1 MDIFNLNYA
10 EFERFLFIFFR
21 VGALILFV
29 PVLGSKQIPMTM
41 KVGFILFIA
50 IVIFPLVQNQPLP
63 EPQSIFELAIYLTAD
78 VTIGLGIA
86 FIARLIFGAVQ
97 VAGTVVDFQ
106 MGFGV
111 VNVIDPQ
118 TDTQVSVT
126 AQFHNI
132 LAILVFLAIDAHHF
146 IIQAI
151 VDSFFIINPAEV
163 SFSGITPEYMLHLF
177 SGTFTTAVKIAA
189 PIMAILFFLSVGL
202 GLVARTVP
210 QMNVFIVGFPLQI
223 GVGLV
228 MVGLSMPF
236 FNILIQQAMLELPS
250 KFMGFLRHELRGK
263 LKHELPSKFMGFL
276 RLL

>member
-10 EFERFLFIFFR
+10 EFERFLFVFFR

-29 PVLGSKQIPMTM
+29 PVLGSRQIPSSM
-41 KVGFILFIA
+41 KIGFILFLS
-50 IVIFPLVQNQPLP
+50 IVIFPLVQDRSVP
-63 EPQSIFELAIYLTAD
+63 EPQGTFELSIFLISD

-86 FIARLIFGAVQ
+86 FIARLIFTAVQ
-97 VAGTVVDFQ
+97 IAGTVVDFQ

-132 LAILVFLAIDAHHF
+132 IAVLIFLAIDAHHF

-151 VDSFFIINPAEV
+151 VESFFIINPAEINFA
-163 SFSGITPEYMLHLF
+163 SITPEYMLYLF
-177 SGTFTTAVKIAA
+177 SATFTTAVKIAA

-223 GVGLV
+223 GVGLL
-228 MVGLSMPF
+228 MVGLSISF
-236 FNILIQQAMLELPS
+236 FNMLVQQQMYELPG
-250 KFMGFLRHELRGK
+250 KFMGFLRAL
-263 LKHELPSKFMGFL
+263 
-276 RLL
+276 

>member
-10 EFERFLFIFFR
+10 EFERFLFVFFR
-21 VGALILFV
+21 GGALILFV
-29 PVLGSKQIPMTM
+29 PVLGSRQVPVSM
-41 KVGFILFIA
+41 KIGLILFTS
-50 IVIFPLVQNQPLP
+50 IVIFPLVQARPLP
-63 EPQSIFELAIYLTAD
+63 EPQGIFDLAVFLSSD

-86 FIARLIFGAVQ
+86 YITRLIFAAVQ
-97 VAGTVVDFQ
+97 IAGTVVDFQ

-111 VNVIDPQ
+111 ENVIDPQ

-132 LAILVFLAIDAHHF
+132 VAVLIFLAIDAHHF
-146 IIQAI
+146 ILQAI
-151 VDSFFIINPAEV
+151 VESFFIINPAEIN
-163 SFSGITPEYMLHLF
+163 FSSLTPDYMLYLF

-223 GVGLV
+223 GVGLL
-228 MVGLSMPF
+228 MVGLSISF
-236 FNILIQQAMLELPS
+236 FNMLVQQQMYELPG
-250 KFMGFLRHELRGK
+250 KFMGFLRAL
-263 LKHELPSKFMGFL
+263 
-276 RLL
+276 

>member
-10 EFERFLFIFFR
+10 EFERFLFVFFR

-29 PVLGSKQIPMTM
+29 PILGSRQIPSSM
-41 KVGFILFIA
+41 KIGFILFLS
-50 IVIFPLVQNQPLP
+50 IVIFPLVQGRPLP
-63 EPQSIFELAIYLTAD
+63 EPRGVLELSTFLIAD

-86 FIARLIFGAVQ
+86 YIARLIFSAVQ
-97 VAGTVVDFQ
+97 IAGTVVDFQ

-132 LAILVFLAIDAHHF
+132 LAILIFLAIDAHHF
-146 IIQAI
+146 FVQAI
-151 VDSFFIINPAEV
+151 VESFFIINPAEI
-163 SFSGITPEYMLHLF
+163 SFASITPEYMLRLF
-177 SGTFTTAVKIAA
+177 TGTFTIAVKIAA

-223 GVGLV
+223 GVGLL
-228 MVGLSMPF
+228 MVGLSISF
-236 FNILIQQAMLELPS
+236 FTLLVQQQMYDLPG
-250 KFMGFLRHELRGK
+250 KFMGFFRTL
-263 LKHELPSKFMGFL
+263 
-276 RLL
+276 

>member
-10 EFERFLFIFFR
+10 EFERFLFVFFR

-29 PVLGSKQIPMTM
+29 PVLGSRQVPVSM
-41 KVGFILFIA
+41 KIGLILFTS
-50 IVIFPLVQNQPLP
+50 IVIFPLVQARPLP
-63 EPQSIFELAIYLTAD
+63 EPQGIFDLAVFLLSD

-86 FIARLIFGAVQ
+86 YITRLIFAAVQ
-97 VAGTVVDFQ
+97 IAGTVVDFQ

-132 LAILVFLAIDAHHF
+132 VAVLIFLAIDAHHF
-146 IIQAI
+146 ILQAI
-151 VDSFFIINPAEV
+151 VESFFIINPAEIN
-163 SFSGITPEYMLHLF
+163 FSSLTPEYMLSLF

-223 GVGLV
+223 GVGLL
-228 MVGLSMPF
+228 MVGLSLSF
-236 FNILIQQAMLELPS
+236 FSVLVQQQMYDLPG
-250 KFMGFLRHELRGK
+250 KLMGFLWAL
-263 LKHELPSKFMGFL
+263 
-276 RLL
+276 

>member
-10 EFERFLFIFFR
+10 EFERFLFVFFR

-29 PVLGSKQIPMTM
+29 PVLGSRQVPASM
-41 KVGFILFIA
+41 KIGLILFTS
-50 IVIFPLVQNQPLP
+50 IVIFPLVQARPLP
-63 EPQSIFELAIYLTAD
+63 EPQGIFDLAVFLLSD

-86 FIARLIFGAVQ
+86 YITRLIFAAVQ
-97 VAGTVVDFQ
+97 IAGTVVDFQ

-132 LAILVFLAIDAHHF
+132 VAVLIFLAVDAHHF
-146 IIQAI
+146 ILQAI
-151 VDSFFIINPAEV
+151 VESFFIINPAEIN
-163 SFSGITPEYMLHLF
+163 FSSLTPEYMLYLF

-223 GVGLV
+223 GVGLL
-228 MVGLSMPF
+228 MVGLSLSF
-236 FNILIQQAMLELPS
+236 FSVLVQQQMYDLPG
-250 KFMGFLRHELRGK
+250 KLMGFLWAL
-263 LKHELPSKFMGFL
+263 
-276 RLL
+276 

>member
-10 EFERFLFIFFR
+10 EFERFLFVFFR
-21 VGALILFV
+21 VGALVLFV
-29 PVLGSKQIPMTM
+29 PILGSRQVPSSM
-41 KVGFILFIA
+41 KIGFILFLS
-50 IVIFPLVQNQPLP
+50 IVIFPLVEGRPLP
-63 EPQSIFELAIYLTAD
+63 EPRGIFDLAIFLISD

-86 FIARLIFGAVQ
+86 FITRLIFTAVQ
-97 VAGTVVDFQ
+97 IAGTVVDFQ

-132 LAILVFLAIDAHHF
+132 IAVLIFLAVDAHHF

-151 VDSFFIINPAEV
+151 VESFLIINPAEI
-163 SFSGITPEYMLHLF
+163 SFADITPGYMLHLF

-189 PIMAILFFLSVGL
+189 PIMANLFFLSVGL

-223 GVGLV
+223 GVGLL
-228 MVGLSMPF
+228 MVGLSISF
-236 FNILIQQAMLELPS
+236 FSMLVQQQIYELPG
-250 KFMGFLRHELRGK
+250 KFMGFLRAL
-263 LKHELPSKFMGFL
+263 
-276 RLL
+276 

>member
-1 MDIFNLNYA
+1 MDLFNLNYA
-10 EFERFLFIFFR
+10 EFERFLFVLFR
-21 VGALILFV
+21 VGAMIIFV
-29 PVLGSKQIPMTM
+29 PILGSRQIPGVM
-41 KVGFILFIA
+41 KIGLMLFISIA
-50 IVIFPLVQNQPLP
+50 IFPLVHDRPMP
-63 EPQSIFELAIYLTAD
+63 EPKGLFELAKFLMAD

-86 FIARLIFGAVQ
+86 YIARLIFTAVQ

-132 LAILVFLAIDAHHF
+132 LAVLIFLALDAHHF

-151 VDSFFIINPAEV
+151 VDSFFVINPFEINFA
-163 SFSGITPEYMLHLF
+163 SITPEYVLHLF
-177 SGTFTTAVKIAA
+177 SETFIIAMKIAA
-189 PIMAILFFLSVGL
+189 PIMAILFFLSVGM

-223 GVGLV
+223 GVGLM
-228 MVGLSMPF
+228 MVGLSLSFFSILVQNEMNAMP
-236 FNILIQQAMLELPS
+236 I
-250 KFMGFLRHELRGK
+250 KFMGFMRG
-263 LKHELPSKFMGFL
+263 L
-276 RLL
+276 

>member
-10 EFERFLFIFFR
+10 EFERFLFVFFR

-29 PVLGSKQIPMTM
+29 PVLGSRQGPVSM
-41 KVGFILFIA
+41 KIGLILFTS
-50 IVIFPLVQNQPLP
+50 IVIFPLVQARPLP
-63 EPQSIFELAIYLTAD
+63 EPQGIFDLAVFLLSD

-86 FIARLIFGAVQ
+86 YITRLIFAAVQ
-97 VAGTVVDFQ
+97 IAGTVVDFQ
-106 MGFGV
+106 MGLGV

-132 LAILVFLAIDAHHF
+132 VAVLIFLVVDAHHF
-146 IIQAI
+146 ILQAI
-151 VDSFFIINPAEV
+151 VESFFIINPAEIN
-163 SFSGITPEYMLHLF
+163 FSSLTPEYMLYLF

-223 GVGLV
+223 GVGLL
-228 MVGLSMPF
+228 MVGLSISF
-236 FNILIQQAMLELPS
+236 FSILVQQQMYELPG
-250 KFMGFLRHELRGK
+250 KFMGFLRAL
-263 LKHELPSKFMGFL
+263 
-276 RLL
+276 

>member
-10 EFERFLFIFFR
+10 EFERFLFVFFR

-29 PVLGSKQIPMTM
+29 PVLGSRQIPSSM
-41 KVGFILFIA
+41 KIGFILFLS
-50 IVIFPLVQNQPLP
+50 IVIFPLVQDRSVP
-63 EPQSIFELAIYLTAD
+63 EPQGTFELSIFLISD

-86 FIARLIFGAVQ
+86 FIARLIFTAVQ
-97 VAGTVVDFQ
+97 IAGTVVDFQ

-132 LAILVFLAIDAHHF
+132 IAVLIFLVIDAHHF

-151 VDSFFIINPAEV
+151 VESFFIINPAEINFA
-163 SFSGITPEYMLHLF
+163 SITPEYMLYLF
-177 SGTFTTAVKIAA
+177 SATFTTAVKIAA

-223 GVGLV
+223 GVGLL
-228 MVGLSMPF
+228 MVGLSISF
-236 FNILIQQAMLELPS
+236 FNMLVQQQMYELPG
-250 KFMGFLRHELRGK
+250 KFMGFLRAL
-263 LKHELPSKFMGFL
+263 
-276 RLL
+276 

>member
-10 EFERFLFIFFR
+10 EFERFLFVFFR

-29 PVLGSKQIPMTM
+29 PVLGSRQVPASM
-41 KVGFILFIA
+41 KIGLILFTS
-50 IVIFPLVQNQPLP
+50 IVIFPLVQARPLP
-63 EPQSIFELAIYLTAD
+63 EPQGIFDLAVFLLSD

-86 FIARLIFGAVQ
+86 YITRLIFAAVQ
-97 VAGTVVDFQ
+97 IAGTVVDFQ

-132 LAILVFLAIDAHHF
+132 IAVLIFLAVDAHHF

-151 VDSFFIINPAEV
+151 VESFLIINPAEI
-163 SFSGITPEYMLHLF
+163 SFADITPGYMLHLF

-223 GVGLV
+223 GVGLL
-228 MVGLSMPF
+228 MVGLSISF
-236 FNILIQQAMLELPS
+236 FSMLVQQQIYELPG
-250 KFMGFLRHELRGK
+250 KFMGFLRAL
-263 LKHELPSKFMGFL
+263 
-276 RLL
+276 

>member
-10 EFERFLFIFFR
+10 EFERFLFVFFR

-29 PVLGSKQIPMTM
+29 PVLGSRQIPSSM
-41 KVGFILFIA
+41 KIGFILFLS
-50 IVIFPLVQNQPLP
+50 IVIFPLVQDRSVR
-63 EPQSIFELAIYLTAD
+63 EPQGIFELSIFLISD

-86 FIARLIFGAVQ
+86 FIARLIFTAVQ
-97 VAGTVVDFQ
+97 IAGTVVDFQ

-132 LAILVFLAIDAHHF
+132 IAVLIFLAIDAHHF

-151 VDSFFIINPAEV
+151 VESFFIINPAEIN
-163 SFSGITPEYMLHLF
+163 FSSITPEYMLFLF
-177 SGTFTTAVKIAA
+177 VATFTTAVKIAA

-223 GVGLV
+223 GVGLL
-228 MVGLSMPF
+228 MVGLSISF
-236 FNILIQQAMLELPS
+236 FNMLVQQQMYELPG
-250 KFMGFLRHELRGK
+250 KFMGFLRAL
-263 LKHELPSKFMGFL
+263 
-276 RLL
+276 

>member
-1 MDIFNLNYA
+1 MDILNLNYA
-10 EFERFLFIFFR
+10 EFERFLFVFFR
-21 VGALILFV
+21 VGAMIIFV
-29 PVLGSKQIPMTM
+29 PILGSRQIPSPM
-41 KVGFILFIA
+41 KIGLMLFLSMA
-50 IVIFPLVQNQPLP
+50 IFPLVQDRPMP
-63 EPQSIFELAIYLTAD
+63 EPKGLFELAKFLMAD

-86 FIARLIFGAVQ
+86 YIARLIFTAVQ

-126 AQFHNI
+126 AQLHNI
-132 LAILVFLAIDAHHF
+132 LAVLLFLAIDAHHY

-151 VDSFFIINPAEV
+151 VQSFFVINPFEINFA
-163 SFSGITPEYMLHLF
+163 SITPEFMLHLF
-177 SGTFTTAVKIAA
+177 TATFTTAIKIAA

-223 GVGLV
+223 GVGLL
-228 MVGLSMPF
+228 MVGLSISF
-236 FNILIQQAMLELPS
+236 FTILVEHEMHDLPV
-250 KFMGFLRHELRGK
+250 KFAGFMRG
-263 LKHELPSKFMGFL
+263 L
-276 RLL
+276 

>member
-10 EFERFLFIFFR
+10 EFERFLFVFFR
-21 VGALILFV
+21 VGALVLFV
-29 PVLGSKQIPMTM
+29 PILGSRQVPSSM
-41 KVGFILFIA
+41 KIGFILFLS
-50 IVIFPLVQNQPLP
+50 IVIFPLVEGRPLP
-63 EPQSIFELAIYLTAD
+63 EPRGIFDLAIFLISD

-86 FIARLIFGAVQ
+86 FITRLIFTAVQ
-97 VAGTVVDFQ
+97 IAGTVVDFQ

-132 LAILVFLAIDAHHF
+132 IAVLIFLAVDAHHF

-151 VDSFFIINPAEV
+151 VESFLIINPAEI
-163 SFSGITPEYMLHLF
+163 SFADITPGYMLHLF

-223 GVGLV
+223 GVGLL
-228 MVGLSMPF
+228 MVGLSISF
-236 FNILIQQAMLELPS
+236 FSMLVQQQIYELPG
-250 KFMGFLRHELRGK
+250 KFMGFLRVL
-263 LKHELPSKFMGFL
+263 
-276 RLL
+276 

>member
-10 EFERFLFIFFR
+10 EFERFLFVFFR
-21 VGALILFV
+21 VGALVLFV
-29 PVLGSKQIPMTM
+29 PILGSRQVPSSM
-41 KVGFILFIA
+41 KIGFILFLSIA
-50 IVIFPLVQNQPLP
+50 IFPLVEGRPLP
-63 EPQSIFELAIYLTAD
+63 DPRGIFDLAIFLISD

-86 FIARLIFGAVQ
+86 FITRLNFTAVQ
-97 VAGTVVDFQ
+97 IAGTVVDFQ

-132 LAILVFLAIDAHHF
+132 IAVLIFLAVDAHHF

-151 VDSFFIINPAEV
+151 VESFLIINPAEI
-163 SFSGITPEYMLHLF
+163 SFADITPGYMLHLF

-223 GVGLV
+223 GVGLL
-228 MVGLSMPF
+228 MVGLSISF
-236 FNILIQQAMLELPS
+236 FSMLVQQQIYELPG
-250 KFMGFLRHELRGK
+250 KFMGFLRAL
-263 LKHELPSKFMGFL
+263 
-276 RLL
+276 

>member
-10 EFERFLFIFFR
+10 EFERFLFVFFR

-29 PVLGSKQIPMTM
+29 PILGSRQIPPVL
-41 KVGFILFIA
+41 KIGFIFFIA
-50 IVIFPLVQNQPLP
+50 IVTFPLVKDQPLP
-63 EPQSIFELAIYLTAD
+63 EPRGVVELAIFLIMD
-78 VTIGLGIA
+78 VTIGLAIA
-86 FIARLIFGAVQ
+86 YIARLIFAAVQ

-118 TDTQVSVT
+118 TETQVSVT

-132 LAILVFLAIDAHHF
+132 LAVLIFLATDAHHF

-151 VDSFFIINPAEV
+151 VDSFFILNPAKINFA
-163 SFSGITPEYMLHLF
+163 SITPEYMLYLF
-177 SGTFTTAVKIAA
+177 SGTFTTAIKIAA

-223 GVGLV
+223 GVGLL
-228 MVGLSMPF
+228 MVGLSISF
-236 FNILIQQAMLELPS
+236 FSILVQDQMYQLPV
-250 KFMGFLRHELRGK
+250 KFMGLLRG
-263 LKHELPSKFMGFL
+263 L
-276 RLL
+276 

>member
-10 EFERFLFIFFR
+10 EFESFMFVFFR
-21 VGALILFV
+21 VGALIFFV
-29 PVLGSKQIPMTM
+29 PILGSRQIPTTM
-41 KVGFILFIA
+41 KIGLILFIS
-50 IVIFPLVQNQPLP
+50 IVVFPMVKDRPLP
-63 EPQSIFELAIYLTAD
+63 EPRGLLELSTFLIAD

-86 FIARLIFGAVQ
+86 FIARLIFAAVQ

-132 LAILVFLAIDAHHF
+132 LAVLIFLAVDAHHY

-151 VDSFFIINPAEV
+151 VDSFFILNPAEV
-163 SFSGITPEYMLHLF
+163 DFSSITPNYMLHLF

-223 GVGLV
+223 GVGLL
-228 MVGLSMPF
+228 MVGLSMSF
-236 FNILIQQAMLELPS
+236 FSILVQQQMYDLPI
-250 KFMGFLRHELRGK
+250 KFMGFLRGL
-263 LKHELPSKFMGFL
+263 
-276 RLL
+276 